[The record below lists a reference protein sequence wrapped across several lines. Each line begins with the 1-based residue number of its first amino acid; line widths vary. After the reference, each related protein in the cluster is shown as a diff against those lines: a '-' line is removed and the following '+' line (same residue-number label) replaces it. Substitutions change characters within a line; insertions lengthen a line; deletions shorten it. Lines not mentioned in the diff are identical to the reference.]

1 MRQEQELS
9 FESVFQFAPALLFTL
24 SQLPR
29 RRGLTRA
36 SLMTNLVNFAD
47 A

>member
-9 FESVFQFAPALLFTL
+9 FQSVFQFVLALLFTL

-29 RRGLTRA
+29 QRGLTRA